1 MRPARRF
8 MHVLLSAAL
17 ASLAGAVPAQT
28 PLPGSGTGSGATTV
42 ADSAAPTPVDVA
54 DIPAQADV
62 DQRLAE
68 RVLATTRTA
77 SAGTASPVAPV
88 PPAAVITGFRLADI
102 PARRQGARRGALGEA
117 LQIAE
122 AGRGVLRRHQRRG
135 EQGGQ

>member
-8 MHVLLSAAL
+8 MHVLLFAAL
-17 ASLAGAVPAQT
+17 ACLAGAVPAQT

-68 RVLATTRTA
+68 RVLTTTRTA
-77 SAGTASPVAPV
+77 TTGTASPAD
-88 PPAAVITGFRLADI
+88 AFAVRL
-102 PARRQGARRGALGEA
+102 G
-117 LQIAE
+117 
-122 AGRGVLRRHQRRG
+122 
-135 EQGGQ
+135 

>member
-1 MRPARRF
+1 

-17 ASLAGAVPAQT
+17 ACLAGAVPAQT

-68 RVLATTRTA
+68 RVLDTTRTA